1 MSTPAAVALLASKRI
16 EERFIKD
23 LAANRFV
30 LYFQSIESLDS
41 KEASGYREILIRF
54 REEEQN
60 MQSPGMFFPLLEE
73 QGLLP
78 MLDRWIVTR
87 VLKWIGE
94 LEAKLGALSAPRC
107 SVNLCADTLRDESA
121 FAGYVLEEIRKTTK
135 RAPAL
140 SFEIL
145 ESDAIAYTQSLT
157 RLMLPLRSVGCTFAL
172 SGYSGNQKTFELA
185 SSLGFAFIK
194 IDGSMLSGLTSDPD
208 VRQRLNAVNRNCH
221 GYGIRTVCMQVE
233 DDATLQIVRDLGVD
247 FAQGFGIERP
257 RLLEFAERKRS

>member
-1 MSTPAAVALLASKRI
+1 VNTRAAVALLASKRI
-16 EERFIKD
+16 EERFTKD
-23 LAANRFV
+23 LDTNRFV
-30 LYFQSIESLDS
+30 LFFQSIASLTS
-41 KEASGYREILIRF
+41 KEDGGYREILIRF

-78 MLDRWIVTR
+78 ALDRWIVGR
-87 VLKWIGE
+87 VLKWIQE
-94 LEAKLGALSAPRC
+94 CEAKLGPVSVPRC
-107 SVNLCADTLRDESA
+107 SVNLCSDTLREESA
-121 FAGYVLEEIRKTTK
+121 FAGYVMDEIRRTMK

-145 ESDAIAYTQSLT
+145 ESDAIACTKSLT
-157 RLMLPLRSVGCTFAL
+157 PLMLPLRSVGCTFAL
-172 SGYSGNQKTFELA
+172 SGYTGSQKTFELA

-194 IDGSMLSGLTSDPD
+194 IDGSMLFGLTSDPA
-208 VRQRLNAVNRNCH
+208 VRQKLNAVNRQCH

-233 DDATLQIVRDLGVD
+233 DDATLGIVRDLGVD

-257 RLLEFAERKRS
+257 RLLEFSRAVPS